1 MVGRLFY
8 LALASLC
15 LVLVS
20 CSPRPAE
27 VDADR
32 MGRNLIDAIQR
43 DDWPVIDA
51 NLGAAMAQD
60 PQHAPKIAELRKMF
74 PPEPPW
80 SIKLLA
86 SAKQTGK
93 SPELS
98 KLSYLY
104 TFAEKRLKI
113 DLTVEHYGWRKVYPP
128 PKGRSDDP
136 EILGPIE
143 ALRPP
148 KVKPDQSPYRV
159 VELFKLSGISVA
171 PAP

>member
-1 MVGRLFY
+1 MVGRFFY
-8 LALASLC
+8 LALAGLC

-32 MGRNLIDAIQR
+32 MGRTLIDAIQR

-51 NLGAAMAQD
+51 NLGAAMGQD

-86 SAKQTGK
+86 SAKQAGK
-93 SPELS
+93 LPEVS
-98 KLSYLY
+98 TLSYLY

-113 DLTVEHYGWRKVYPP
+113 DLTVEHYAWRKVYPP
-128 PKGRSDDP
+128 PKGGSDGP
-136 EILGPIE
+136 EIPGPIE
-143 ALRPP
+143 VVRPP

-159 VELFKLSGISVA
+159 VELFKLSGINVA
-171 PAP
+171 TVP